1 MADSEEVGILLVED
15 DDGHALL
22 VEKNLRR
29 AGLSNGFLRLKD
41 GQEALDYFFNSDGVP
56 SKPGFD
62 SIVVLLDVNMPRVS
76 GVDVLKRLK
85 ESDVTANIPI
95 IMLTT
100 TDDPREIERCYDYG
114 CNLYITK
121 PVEYEAFIEAV
132 RRLGF
137 FLQIIKV
144 PTAVRDGAFDLLV
157 IDYQLDD
164 NMSGLDFYNELRE
177 QGTHIPA
184 VMCSGFSDDAHVS
197 EALRCGIAHVLP
209 KTQDYLDELSD
220 LVTQILQQQTG
231 ASD

>member
-1 MADSEEVGILLVED
+1 MAEKDEVGILLVED

-41 GQEALDYFFNSDGVP
+41 GQEALDYFFDGESVAARGKFE
-56 SKPGFD
+56 SL
-62 SIVVLLDVNMPRVS
+62 VVLLDVNMPRVS

-85 ESDVTANIPI
+85 ENEATAAIPI

-144 PTAVRDGAFDLLV
+144 PPVGRGA
-157 IDYQLDD
+157 
-164 NMSGLDFYNELRE
+164 
-177 QGTHIPA
+177 A
-184 VMCSGFSDDAHVS
+184 
-197 EALRCGIAHVLP
+197 
-209 KTQDYLDELSD
+209 
-220 LVTQILQQQTG
+220 
-231 ASD
+231 

>member
-1 MADSEEVGILLVED
+1 MADQEEVGILLVED

-41 GQEALDYFFNSDGVP
+41 GQEALDYFFDSAGVP
-56 SKPGFD
+56 SRERFGTL
-62 SIVVLLDVNMPRVS
+62 VVLLDVNMPRVS
-76 GVDVLKRLK
+76 GVDVLKRMK
-85 ESDVTANIPI
+85 ESEATANIPV

-100 TDDPREIERCYDYG
+100 TDDPREIERCYDVG

-144 PTAVRDGAFDLLV
+144 PAVGR
-157 IDYQLDD
+157 
-164 NMSGLDFYNELRE
+164 S
-177 QGTHIPA
+177 
-184 VMCSGFSDDAHVS
+184 
-197 EALRCGIAHVLP
+197 
-209 KTQDYLDELSD
+209 
-220 LVTQILQQQTG
+220 VT
-231 ASD
+231 

>member
-1 MADSEEVGILLVED
+1 MADKDEVGILLVED

-41 GQEALDYFFNSDGVP
+41 GQEALDYFFNGEGVP
-56 SKPGFD
+56 ARERFESL
-62 SIVVLLDVNMPRVS
+62 VVLLDVNMPRVS

-85 ESDVTANIPI
+85 ENESTAAIPI

-144 PTAVRDGAFDLLV
+144 PPVGRGA
-157 IDYQLDD
+157 
-164 NMSGLDFYNELRE
+164 
-177 QGTHIPA
+177 A
-184 VMCSGFSDDAHVS
+184 
-197 EALRCGIAHVLP
+197 
-209 KTQDYLDELSD
+209 
-220 LVTQILQQQTG
+220 
-231 ASD
+231 

>member
-1 MADSEEVGILLVED
+1 MLEAEAVGILLVED

-41 GQEALDYFFNSDGVP
+41 GQEALSYFFDGNGMP
-56 SKPGFD
+56 AREKFD
-62 SIVVLLDVNMPRVS
+62 SLVVLLDVNMPRV
-76 GVDVLKRLK
+76 GGIDVLKRLK
-85 ESDVTANIPI
+85 ENEATANIPV

-121 PVEYEAFIEAV
+121 PVEYDAFIEAV

-144 PTAVRDGAFDLLV
+144 PAVSR
-157 IDYQLDD
+157 
-164 NMSGLDFYNELRE
+164 N
-177 QGTHIPA
+177 T
-184 VMCSGFSDDAHVS
+184 
-197 EALRCGIAHVLP
+197 
-209 KTQDYLDELSD
+209 T
-220 LVTQILQQQTG
+220 
-231 ASD
+231 

>member
-1 MADSEEVGILLVED
+1 MLEAEAVGILLVED
-15 DDGHALL
+15 DDGHAVL

-41 GQEALDYFFNSDGVP
+41 GQEALAYFFDSNGVP
-56 SKPGFD
+56 AKEKFD
-62 SIVVLLDVNMPRVS
+62 SLVVLLDVNMPRV
-76 GVDVLKRLK
+76 GGIDVLKRLK
-85 ESDVTANIPI
+85 ESEVTANIPV

-144 PTAVRDGAFDLLV
+144 PAASRNV
-157 IDYQLDD
+157 I
-164 NMSGLDFYNELRE
+164 
-177 QGTHIPA
+177 
-184 VMCSGFSDDAHVS
+184 
-197 EALRCGIAHVLP
+197 
-209 KTQDYLDELSD
+209 
-220 LVTQILQQQTG
+220 
-231 ASD
+231 

>member
-1 MADSEEVGILLVED
+1 MAENEEVGILLVED
-15 DDGHALL
+15 DDGHAVL

-41 GQEALDYFFNSDGVP
+41 GQEALDYFFGGDGGPRKERFESLV
-56 SKPGFD
+56 
-62 SIVVLLDVNMPRVS
+62 ILLDVNMPRVN

-85 ESDVTANIPI
+85 ESEVTASIPI

-100 TDDPREIERCYDYG
+100 TDDPREIERCYEYG

-144 PTAVRDGAFDLLV
+144 PAAGR
-157 IDYQLDD
+157 
-164 NMSGLDFYNELRE
+164 
-177 QGTHIPA
+177 
-184 VMCSGFSDDAHVS
+184 
-197 EALRCGIAHVLP
+197 
-209 KTQDYLDELSD
+209 
-220 LVTQILQQQTG
+220 
-231 ASD
+231 

>member
-1 MADSEEVGILLVED
+1 MAENEAIGILLVED

-41 GQEALDYFFNSDGVP
+41 GQEALDYFFNNDGVP
-56 SKPGFD
+56 NKAGFD
-62 SIVVLLDVNMPRVS
+62 SIVVLLDVNMPRVG

-85 ESDVTANIPI
+85 ENEATANIPI

-144 PTAVRDGAFDLLV
+144 PAAGRNST
-157 IDYQLDD
+157 
-164 NMSGLDFYNELRE
+164 
-177 QGTHIPA
+177 
-184 VMCSGFSDDAHVS
+184 
-197 EALRCGIAHVLP
+197 
-209 KTQDYLDELSD
+209 
-220 LVTQILQQQTG
+220 
-231 ASD
+231 

>member
-1 MADSEEVGILLVED
+1 MADKDEVGILLVED

-41 GQEALDYFFNSDGVP
+41 GQEALDYFFNGDGAP
-56 SKPGFD
+56 SREKFE
-62 SIVVLLDVNMPRVS
+62 SLVVLLDVNMPRVS
-76 GVDVLKRLK
+76 GIDVLKRLK
-85 ESDVTANIPI
+85 ENEITASIPI

-144 PTAVRDGAFDLLV
+144 PPVGR
-157 IDYQLDD
+157 
-164 NMSGLDFYNELRE
+164 S
-177 QGTHIPA
+177 
-184 VMCSGFSDDAHVS
+184 
-197 EALRCGIAHVLP
+197 
-209 KTQDYLDELSD
+209 
-220 LVTQILQQQTG
+220 VT
-231 ASD
+231 

>member
-1 MADSEEVGILLVED
+1 MVDTEAIGILLVED

-29 AGLSNGFLRLKD
+29 AGLTNGFLRLKD
-41 GQEALDYFFNSDGVP
+41 GQEALDYFFGGDGAP
-56 SKPGFD
+56 TRSGFD
-62 SIVVLLDVNMPRVS
+62 SIVVLLDVNMPRVG

-85 ESDVTANIPI
+85 ESEATANIPI

-144 PTAVRDGAFDLLV
+144 PVAGRGST
-157 IDYQLDD
+157 
-164 NMSGLDFYNELRE
+164 
-177 QGTHIPA
+177 
-184 VMCSGFSDDAHVS
+184 
-197 EALRCGIAHVLP
+197 
-209 KTQDYLDELSD
+209 
-220 LVTQILQQQTG
+220 
-231 ASD
+231 